1 MHMRK
6 SKAGVAVLKSAKGA
20 KQAGRMAMLRRW
32 FWQGLALTVLAIPLL
47 STPALAAA
55 DAVMTPAQAADLL
68 KDKGFVL
75 MMRHA
80 QTVPGTG
87 DPANFELGKCSTQR
101 NLSEGGREQARRIGA
116 TLKTA
121 GIRFDEVRYSEWCR
135 CRETAQLAFSDP
147 QPQAWPVLNSFF
159 EDRRTEPA
167 QSAALREQARRWAAD
182 KVNVF
187 LVTHQ
192 VNISAALGTF
202 TRQGE
207 ILIARVKADR
217 LVPVGRIAF
226 EPVPQ

>member
-1 MHMRK
+1 MNNCRPK
-6 SKAGVAVLKSAKGA
+6 LGA
-20 KQAGRMAMLRRW
+20 SGARQAGQMARLRRCLLR
-32 FWQGLALTVLAIPLL
+32 GLALTVLAIPALT
-47 STPALAAA
+47 SPVLAAS
-55 DAVMTPAQAADLL
+55 DTVMTPVQAADLL

-101 NLSEGGREQARRIGA
+101 NLSDGGREQARRIGA
-116 TLKTA
+116 TLKAA
-121 GIRFDEVRYSEWCR
+121 GIRFDVVRYSQWCR
-135 CRETAQLAFSDP
+135 CRETAQLAFSEP

-159 EDRRTEPA
+159 EDRQTEPA
-167 QSAALREQARRWAAD
+167 QTAALHEQARRWATD

-226 EPVPQ
+226 EPVPR